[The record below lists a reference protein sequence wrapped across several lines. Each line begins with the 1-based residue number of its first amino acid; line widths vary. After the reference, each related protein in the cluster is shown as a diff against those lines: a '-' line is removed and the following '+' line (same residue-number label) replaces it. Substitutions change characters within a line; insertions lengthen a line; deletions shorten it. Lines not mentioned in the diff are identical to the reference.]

1 MALARARARSQ
12 EAAGAAG
19 SLGDVREVMINAVGN
34 DRPGIVAAL
43 TDAMF
48 QIGGNLTDC
57 RAALLR
63 GSFAM
68 VLAVSVPD
76 DVSTERLTGLL
87 DPVGAS
93 LGLVI
98 AVADAAP
105 APTGPRPDRAM
116 VSVYG
121 ADHPG
126 ILNAVAQALSGKS
139 VNVVDLSSRV
149 VGTPPIYV
157 VGIEVELPPGVDAGG
172 LEMMLRPIAT
182 EQAVELSVTSADD
195 EVL

>member
-1 MALARARARSQ
+1 
-12 EAAGAAG
+12 
-19 SLGDVREVMINAVGN
+19 MINAVGN

-48 QIGGNLTDC
+48 QVGGNLTDC

-68 VLAVSVPD
+68 VLAVSVHD
-76 DVSTERLTGLL
+76 DVENVRLSEILAPLEER
-87 DPVGAS
+87 

-98 AVADAAP
+98 SVTDAAP
-105 APTGPRPDRAM
+105 APAGPRPERAM

-126 ILNAVAQALSGKS
+126 ILNAVAGTLADRA

-149 VGTPPIYV
+149 VGEPPIYV
-157 VGIEVELPPGVDAGG
+157 VGIEVELPSGVTGADLDA
-172 LEMMLRPIAT
+172 LLQPVAT
-182 EQAVELSVTSADD
+182 QQAVDLSVTSADD
-195 EVL
+195 EVM

>member
-1 MALARARARSQ
+1 
-12 EAAGAAG
+12 
-19 SLGDVREVMINAVGN
+19 MINAVGN

-48 QIGGNLTDC
+48 QVGGNLTDC

-76 DVSTERLTGLL
+76 EITNAAVSDRLSSTG
-87 DPVGAS
+87 S
-93 LGLVI
+93 ELGLVI
-98 AVADAAP
+98 SVTDAAP
-105 APTGPRPDRAM
+105 APTGPKRARAM

-126 ILNAVAQALSGKS
+126 ILNSVAQALASRA

-157 VGIEVELPPGVDAGG
+157 VGIDVELPNEMTALALDAV
-172 LEMMLRPIAT
+172 LRPVAD
-182 EQAVELSVTSADD
+182 QQSVDLSVTAVDD
-195 EVL
+195 EVI